1 VDNKKRSMMW
11 RRIMQP
17 SILICLLFH
26 ALLLQVQKVD
36 AGFTK
41 MCSLDNAP
49 VPLEYDAATGRFSLM
64 ESMIV
69 EDKEIDVKEENNG
82 NITITTTDEEEVR
95 QLKRTTVHVAED
107 RHHYLRTTTR
117 REEAK
122 RVYMAR
128 SCPCSS
134 SSREPTYC
142 LVEGLLGTVHDTC
155 GVTISGSVFDVFT
168 NITTNS
174 YSYDAKERVECLKLE
189 TSTVFIRNAW
199 PIIVFWYGALLMFL
213 IATENGRYVRRFV
226 LSKCFPTCRINDRRI
241 EGVVQREIEHRERI
255 RAAAMRAA
263 MLADGPAQY
272 LLRTRGMRNVF
283 SNEDGGP
290 ANGDQTMQRWIAQA
304 ESLGISHTMRP
315 TEFVLQTRK
324 FNSKHERARRK
335 MARLEKA
342 DEGAIIEGN
351 LSQSNNINAPAT
363 PTKIGT
369 TKENVSTPETVAT
382 CDDCEDNQE
391 VKEAVDIEQS
401 IKESKENL
409 VDEDDDESFDCT
421 ICLASVDDGDKVGI
435 LPCSH
440 IFHAECLAQWIQRRN
455 VCPLCQTAEIA
466 SPRAVV
472 ERETSVGSASSHL
485 EPGGENEGEN
495 NMGSVTDHQ
504 ERSRRPLSPLPVIN
518 TPQRLQLRS
527 SDLQRQQRRRN
538 QAHGF
543 P

>member
-1 VDNKKRSMMW
+1 MTTTAVHDKMW
-11 RRIMQP
+11 RRKTQS
-17 SILICLLFH
+17 SILIFLSFH
-26 ALLLQVQKVD
+26 AILLQVD

-41 MCSLDNAP
+41 ICSLDNVP
-49 VPLEYDAATGRFSLM
+49 VPLEYDAATGQFLLM
-64 ESMIV
+64 ESMTV
-69 EDKEIDVKEENNG
+69 EEKEIDVEEENNA
-82 NITITTTDEEEVR
+82 NITITSDEEEVR
-95 QLKRTTVHVAED
+95 QLKRTTVHVAEK
-107 RHHYLRTTTR
+107 RHHYLRTRASRR

-174 YSYDAKERVECLKLE
+174 YSYDAKEKVECLKLE

-263 MLADGPAQY
+263 VLADGSAQY

-290 ANGDQTMQRWIAQA
+290 ANGDQAMQRWIAA
-304 ESLGISHTMRP
+304 GISHTIRP

-324 FNSKHERARRK
+324 FNSKHERVRRK

-342 DEGAIIEGN
+342 DEGAIIEGD
-351 LSQSNNINAPAT
+351 LSQSNNSNAPAT

-369 TKENVSTPETVAT
+369 TTENVSTPETVAT
-382 CDDCEDNQE
+382 CDDCEDDQE
-391 VKEAVDIEQS
+391 GKEAVDIEQS
-401 IKESKENL
+401 MKESNENL
-409 VDEDDDESFDCT
+409 IDEDEDESFDCT
-421 ICLASVDDGDKVGI
+421 ICLASVDDGDMVGI

-472 ERETSVGSASSHL
+472 ERETSVSSASSHL
-485 EPGGENEGEN
+485 ESGGEDAGEN
-495 NMGSVTDHQ
+495 NMGSVRDHRG
-504 ERSRRPLSPLPVIN
+504 RSRRPPSPLPVIN
-518 TPQRLQLRS
+518 TPQRLQLHS
-527 SDLQRQQRRRN
+527 SDLQRQQRRRRS

>member
-1 VDNKKRSMMW
+1 MV
-11 RRIMQP
+11 
-17 SILICLLFH
+17 
-26 ALLLQVQKVD
+26 
-36 AGFTK
+36 
-41 MCSLDNAP
+41 
-49 VPLEYDAATGRFSLM
+49 
-64 ESMIV
+64 
-69 EDKEIDVKEENNG
+69 
-82 NITITTTDEEEVR
+82 
-95 QLKRTTVHVAED
+95 
-107 RHHYLRTTTR
+107 
-117 REEAK
+117 
-122 RVYMAR
+122 
-128 SCPCSS
+128 
-134 SSREPTYC
+134 
-142 LVEGLLGTVHDTC
+142 GTVHDTC
-155 GVTISGSVFDVFT
+155 GVTISASMFDVFT

-174 YSYDAKERVECLKLE
+174 YSYDAKEKVECLKLE

-283 SNEDGGP
+283 NNEDAGGP
-290 ANGDQTMQRWIAQA
+290 ANGDQAMQRWIAQA
-304 ESLGISHTMRP
+304 ESLEISHTMRP
-315 TEFVLQTRK
+315 TELTLQTRK

-342 DEGAIIEGN
+342 DDEGAIIEGD
-351 LSQSNNINAPAT
+351 LSQSNSNAPAT

-369 TKENVSTPETVAT
+369 TTENVSTPETVAT
-382 CDDCEDNQE
+382 CDDYEDNQE
-391 VKEAVDIEQS
+391 VKETVDIEQS
-401 IKESKENL
+401 NKESKDNL
-409 VDEDDDESFDCT
+409 VDEDEDESFDCT
-421 ICLASVDDGDKVGI
+421 ICLASVDDGDMVGI

-440 IFHAECLAQWIQRRN
+440 IFHSECLAQWIQRRN

-472 ERETSVGSASSHL
+472 ERETSVGSASSLL
-485 EPGGENEGEN
+485 ESGGEDAGEN
-495 NMGSVTDHQ
+495 NMGSVGDHQ
-504 ERSRRPLSPLPVIN
+504 GRSRRPPSPLPVIN